1 MNKEVINTDLAP
13 RTIGPYSQAVR
24 AGNLLFT
31 SGQLPINPV
40 TGELSGDIKA
50 QTRQVLENLKAIIEA
65 AGGSLD
71 DVIKATVFIT
81 DLSSFAAMNEVYG
94 TYFTTKAPARST
106 VEVSGLAKKALVEIE
121 AVAMIG
127 SGN

>member
-1 MNKEVINTDLAP
+1 MNKEIINTDLAP
-13 RTIGPYSQAVR
+13 RAIGPYSQAVK

-40 TGELSGDIKA
+40 TGEVSGDIKA
-50 QTRQVLENLKAIIEA
+50 QTRQVLENLRAIIEA
-65 AGGSLD
+65 AGGSLA

-81 DLSSFAAMNEVYG
+81 DLAGFAAMNEVYAK
-94 TYFTTKAPARST
+94 YFTTKPPARST
-106 VEVSGLAKKALVEIE
+106 VEVAGLAKKAMVEIE

>member
-1 MNKEVINTDLAP
+1 LNKEIINTDLAP
-13 RTIGPYSQAVR
+13 RAIGPYSQAVR
-24 AGNLLFT
+24 AGSLLFT

-50 QTRQVLENLKAIIEA
+50 QTRQVLENIKAIIEA

-71 DVIKATVFIT
+71 DIIKATVFIT
-81 DLSSFAAMNEVYG
+81 DLSGFAAMNEVYAK
-94 TYFTTKAPARST
+94 YFTTKPPARST

>member
-1 MNKEVINTDLAP
+1 MNKEIINTDLAP
-13 RTIGPYSQAVR
+13 RAIGPYSQAVR
-24 AGNLLFT
+24 AGSLLFT

-71 DVIKATVFIT
+71 DIIKATVFIT
-81 DLSSFAAMNEVYG
+81 DLSGFAAMNEVYAK
-94 TYFTTKAPARST
+94 YFTTKPPARST